1 MDDNLMTQPLPP
13 SNRLKKPN
21 DRSSIDIMLAVLIH
35 VLVAVVIYFT
45 VFDDKKS
52 STEESVVNNND
63 LISTSA
69 IEDDG
74 LTPFDSKK
82 DMATPSNDLQTNKTS
97 TADIDMASNTEN
109 NVANKNTVIAQ
120 EPMSLVQNTAQQGSS
135 SSIEQASKLNANNN
149 LKPNADLV
157 LDTQRE
163 QPEYTLKQTKE
174 YQQLDADIDKDT
186 EQLSKLIGEVKS
198 YNQSQIQQYQSDKPY
213 NKSVTAAP
221 SVQYDY
227 RITPITSLP
236 AVTDSKDNVQ
246 TDQ

>member
-1 MDDNLMTQPLPP
+1 MDDNLMTQLLPP

-21 DRSSIDIMLAVLIH
+21 DRSSTAIMLAVLIH

-52 STEESVVNNND
+52 STEGFILND
-63 LISTSA
+63 NSLVSTS
-69 IEDDG
+69 IIKQNV

-82 DMATPSNDLQTNKTS
+82 DIAAQSIDLKTNMTN
-97 TADIDMASNTEN
+97 TADIHMTMDAEKNLADK
-109 NVANKNTVIAQ
+109 NVVIAQ
-120 EPMSLVQNTAQQGSS
+120 KPKSIIKNAEQRDDSS
-135 SSIEQASKLNANNN
+135 SVDQTSNFNVNNN
-149 LKPNADLV
+149 LRTNTDSI
-157 LDTQRE
+157 LDAKTE

-198 YNQSQIQQYQSDKPY
+198 YNQSQIQQYQSDKSS

-221 SVQYDY
+221 SVQYD
-227 RITPITSLP
+227 
-236 AVTDSKDNVQ
+236 
-246 TDQ
+246 